1 MNPQTDE
8 ELLGEGAYLFGRFF
22 NTEPSALILKR
33 YVEAHRALS
42 LSVTEQWKN
51 TLSLIV
57 RKNIDPQA
65 VEYVMRLRSG
75 KNPLSVKIALLH
87 YLAEA
92 NRAYWSYFCTDKKSS
107 ITAMCALFFI
117 AVDTVYR
124 YLKGYYLVKRYALA

>member
-1 MNPQTDE
+1 MTPQTDE

-22 NTEPSALILKR
+22 NTEPPALILKR
-33 YVEAHRALS
+33 YVDAHRSLG
-42 LSVTEQWKN
+42 LSVTEKWEN

-65 VEYVMRLRSG
+65 VEYVLRLRRG

-107 ITAMCALFFI
+107 AAALGAVFFI
-117 AVDTVYR
+117 AFDTVYR
-124 YLKGYYLVKRYALA
+124 YLKGCYLVKRYALA